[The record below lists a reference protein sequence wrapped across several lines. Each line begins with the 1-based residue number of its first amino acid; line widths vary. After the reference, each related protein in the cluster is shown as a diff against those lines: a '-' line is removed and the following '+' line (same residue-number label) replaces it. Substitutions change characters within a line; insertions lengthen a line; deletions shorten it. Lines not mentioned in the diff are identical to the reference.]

1 MGGLTVAGGLLPAV
15 GIAILRR
22 YLPVKSYISYLL
34 VGFFAAAYLSVP
46 MGGVAILGTALAVVA
61 FKQFLEKNQKVVTVN
76 TGSAKEGL
84 LDGEFE
90 D

>member
-1 MGGLTVAGGLLPAV
+1 MV
-15 GIAILRR
+15 
-22 YLPVKSYISYLL
+22 
-34 VGFFAAAYLSVP
+34 
-46 MGGVAILGTALAVVA
+46 GVAILGTALAVVA

-76 TGSAKEGL
+76 TGSAQEGL